1 MPGGGVGTGYAEA
14 FVAEIQH
21 FVRCI
26 VADAP
31 MDTSF
36 PSALRVM
43 RVVDAANEAARR
55 PRAVTVDEIHPT
67 PRLR

>member
-26 VADAP
+26 IAGEA
-31 MDTSF
+31 MDTDF

-43 RVVDAANEAARR
+43 RAVDAAQAAARDGV
-55 PRAVTVDEIHPT
+55 AVTVEAPA
-67 PRLR
+67 PAGSPA

>member
-26 VADAP
+26 LAEEP

-36 PSALRVM
+36 ASALRVM
-43 RVVDAANEAARR
+43 RVVDAAIEAADTQS
-55 PRAVTVDEIHPT
+55 AVVIAEPAHA
-67 PRLR
+67 